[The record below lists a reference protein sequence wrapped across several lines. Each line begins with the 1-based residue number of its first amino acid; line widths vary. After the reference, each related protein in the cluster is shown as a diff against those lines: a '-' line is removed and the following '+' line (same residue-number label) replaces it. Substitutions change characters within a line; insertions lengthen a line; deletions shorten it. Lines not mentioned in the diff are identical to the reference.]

1 MGGEINPF
9 RIVLA
14 VATAG
19 TSEAIIHTA
28 QGVGK
33 VIPFPTTC
41 CGCETVYHTKL
52 VGSGNIYH
60 CKGCNSHCGHIG
72 TVAWRY
78 CQICGK
84 DVKFY

>member
-1 MGGEINPF
+1 MGVEANPA
-9 RIVLA
+9 RIILA

-33 VIPFPTTC
+33 IVPFPTTC
-41 CGCETVYHTKL
+41 CGCGTMYHRKL
-52 VGSGNIYH
+52 IGSENIYH
-60 CKGCNSHCGHIG
+60 CTKCDSHCGHIA
-72 TVAWRY
+72 TVGWRW
-78 CQICGK
+78 CQVCGE

>member
-9 RIVLA
+9 RVVLA

-33 VIPFPTTC
+33 IVPFPTTC
-41 CGCETVYHTKL
+41 CGC
-52 VGSGNIYH
+52 GSNDHKSLIGSDNLYH

-72 TVAWRY
+72 TVAWRW

-84 DVKFY
+84 SVKFY

>member
-9 RIVLA
+9 RVVLA

-33 VIPFPTTC
+33 VLPIPTTC
-41 CGCETVYHTKL
+41 CGCGTNYHKRL
-52 VGSGNIYH
+52 IGSNNLYH
-60 CKGCNSHCGHIG
+60 CERCDSHCGHIG
-72 TVAWRY
+72 TVAWRW
-78 CQICGK
+78 CQICEK
-84 DVKFY
+84 SVEFY

>member
-9 RIVLA
+9 RVVLA

-19 TSEAIIHTA
+19 ASEAIIHTA

-33 VIPFPTTC
+33 IFPIPTTC
-41 CGCETVYHTKL
+41 CGCGTNDHISL
-52 VGSGNIYH
+52 IGSDNLYH

-78 CQICGK
+78 CQICEK
-84 DVKFY
+84 MVEFC

>member
-1 MGGEINPF
+1 MGVDVNPA
-9 RIVLA
+9 RIILA

-33 VIPFPTTC
+33 IVPFPTTC
-41 CGCETVYHTKL
+41 CGCGTNYHRKL
-52 VGSGNIYH
+52 IGSENIYH
-60 CKGCNSHCGHIG
+60 CTKCDSHCGHIG
-72 TVAWRY
+72 TVGWRW
-78 CQICGK
+78 CQVCRE

>member
-33 VIPFPTTC
+33 IVPFPTTC
-41 CGCETVYHTKL
+41 CGCGTNDHKSL
-52 VGSGNIYH
+52 IGSDNLYH

-72 TVAWRY
+72 TVAWRW
-78 CQICGK
+78 CQICEK
-84 DVKFY
+84 SVKFY

>member
-1 MGGEINPF
+1 MGVEANPF

-33 VIPFPTTC
+33 ILPIPTTC
-41 CGCETVYHTKL
+41 CGCGTMYHTRL
-52 VGSGNIYH
+52 IGSDNIYH
-60 CKGCNSHCGHIG
+60 CERCEGHCGHIG
-72 TVAWRY
+72 TVAWRW
-78 CQICGK
+78 CQICEK